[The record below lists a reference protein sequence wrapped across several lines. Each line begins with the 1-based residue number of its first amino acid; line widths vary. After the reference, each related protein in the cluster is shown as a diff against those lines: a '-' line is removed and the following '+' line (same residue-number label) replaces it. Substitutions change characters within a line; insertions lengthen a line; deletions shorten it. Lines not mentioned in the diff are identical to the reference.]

1 MKLDAKAVA
10 ALTLPNGKSES
21 VVWDSELPK
30 ILDSASG
37 LVAGAY

>member
-30 ILDSASG
+30 LGPASG

>member
-30 ILDSASG
+30 LDSASG